1 MIHRIGQWFVFI
13 LFLGLAFGYPF
24 SHELKW
30 SYYETEHFR
39 LYYTHD
45 TATVAGQAFDIVEPI
60 FSEVTRT
67 LGYIPPDKVELVF
80 TDQDDQANGY
90 ADYFS
95 NMIVIEVSPISQSM
109 LGPFRKPPLYNLIA
123 HELTHIVHLG
133 MNNATPLV
141 YRLTKRLSSK
151 GFLYPQFM
159 VEGQAVYDEK
169 YLAQGGRL
177 LGSAFEEQMMAFA
190 KAKSFPTLAQIT
202 NRQMLRWPHGN
213 GPYII
218 GAKFIDYLVNQYG
231 RTKLMDIYHEFSGES
246 YLGGFE
252 GAFESVI
259 KEPLP
264 KVYQSFQDYQYLRY
278 LNCAKQEAPSVILQ
292 TGPQM
297 RDQLSLSGSDRLVW
311 YENDFHTPA
320 RIVAMTLQSSEP
332 PQTILED
339 PLLIGKA
346 LVDEGSL
353 YFLRYDQAS
362 LYQTQQELVRKIGV
376 QETVIAEH
384 VNDFDVADGA
394 ILWVKSV
401 GSGEV
406 LMLTDVKG
414 TTSQILTADAMTSPL
429 LMSSKQAYIALRT
442 GLDNKL
448 ILIDIPSGSRQV
460 ILSVP
465 VRDLSKTPSSDLIF
479 VSDINGLSQAF
490 LFDQKTKMIKQL
502 THEVTGVYSPVLTS
516 SGLVYLTLT
525 DMGRDLVS
533 VSPDEQIVKVSDLL
547 IAPAVPEP
555 TWNVDVV
562 PTPDRRVLRTDLFK
576 PVFRKT
582 PQDYD
587 AFSYNLLYIVPYV
600 TFSSYG
606 NYVGFN
612 MMMADPLQ
620 YQQLAMTFMSNA
632 GVESYQV
639 QYLNTWLYPFFSYQ
653 AKKQNGT
660 ETSTLELQLPWI
672 WGGRYMQQ
680 LSAGIDHTLSDSE
693 NDSYWKFSH
702 SFQIG
707 DRFLYSLTPE
717 NSFQNQASY
726 FIRQTDQKTQFVDQI
741 NLYLPG
747 MGQNHVV
754 HFDATYANSQ
764 TGTYSLGGFMNSL
777 SVRGYPYGDIIEGQV
792 AGRMGL
798 EYVYPIGVIDDAT
811 WFFGLYG
818 YQTYGTIFADVGD
831 ANTPDLFGKEPY
843 YSYGYLWGIK
853 SIAANMYPLSLGL
866 GLAHTGKAD
875 LMVIFSFGMG
885 L

>member
-1 MIHRIGQWFVFI
+1 M
-13 LFLGLAFGYPF
+13 LFGLAFGYPF

-39 LYYTHD
+39 LHFTKG
-45 TATVAGQAFDIVEPI
+45 TGEVAGQAFDMVEPI
-60 FSEVTRT
+60 FADVTRT

-133 MNNATPLV
+133 MNYSTPLV

-159 VEGQAVYDEK
+159 IEGQAVYDEK

-177 LGSAFEEQMMAFA
+177 DGSAFEEQMMAFA

-213 GPYII
+213 GPYIV
-218 GAKFIDYLVNQYG
+218 GAKFVDYLVNQYG
-231 RTKLMDIYHEFSGES
+231 RTKLMDIYHEFTSES
-246 YLGGFE
+246 YLGGFD
-252 GAFESVI
+252 GAFETII
-259 KEPLP
+259 KEPLS
-264 KVYQSFQDYQYLRY
+264 KVYQSFQDYQNLRY
-278 LNCAKQEAPSVILQ
+278 LNRLKDVPIEVLQ
-292 TGPQM
+292 TGPLM
-297 RDQLSLSGSDRLVW
+297 RDKLSLYGADCLVW
-311 YENDFHTPA
+311 YENDFHSPA
-320 RIVAMTLQSSEP
+320 RIVSGSLQSRQR
-332 PQTILED
+332 PQTIIAD
-339 PLLIGKA
+339 PFLIGSA
-346 LVDEGSL
+346 LVDDRAV
-353 YFLRYDQAS
+353 YFLRYNQAS
-362 LYQTQQELVRKIGV
+362 LYQAQQDLVRKTATS
-376 QETVIAEH
+376 ETVIAEH
-384 VNDFDVADGA
+384 VNDFDVAEGGV
-394 ILWVKSV
+394 LWVKSV
-401 GSGEV
+401 GAGEV
-406 LMLTDVKG
+406 LMLTDSAG
-414 TTSQILTADAMTSPL
+414 NTSQILTANAMASPL
-429 LMSSKQAYIALRT
+429 LLSSKIAYVALRT
-442 GLDNKL
+442 GIENQL
-448 ILIDIPSGSRQV
+448 IQVNIPSGSSRTM
-460 ILSVP
+460 LNCP
-465 VRDLSKTPSSDLIF
+465 VRDLSRAPSADLLF
-479 VSDINGLSQAF
+479 VADIDGLSQAF
-490 LFDQKTKMIKQL
+490 RFNPKTQSIKQL
-502 THEVTGVYSPVLTS
+502 THEVTGVYSPAWTS

-525 DMGRDLVS
+525 DIGRDLVS
-533 VSPDEQIVKVSDLL
+533 VSPDDQIVAVSDLL
-547 IAPAVPEP
+547 MSPVTMVP
-555 TWNVDVV
+555 TWNVDIIA
-562 PTPDRRVLRTDLFK
+562 TPDRRVLRTDLFK

-582 PQDYD
+582 PHDYEP
-587 AFSYNLLYIVPYV
+587 FSYNLLYIVPYV
-600 TFSSYG
+600 TFSTYG

-632 GVESYQV
+632 GVESYQI
-639 QYLNTWLYPFFSYQ
+639 QYLNTWLYPFFSFQ

-660 ETSTLELQLPWI
+660 ETSSLELQLPWM

-680 LSAGIDHTLSDSE
+680 LSAGIDHTASDSE
-693 NDSYWKFSH
+693 DNSYWKVGH

-707 DRFLYSLTPE
+707 ERFLYSLTPE
-717 NSFQNQASY
+717 NSFQNQATY
-726 FIRQTDQKTQFVDQI
+726 FVRQSDQKTQIVDQV
-741 NLYLPG
+741 NVYLPG

-764 TGTYSLGGFMNSL
+764 TGVYSLGGFLNSL
-777 SVRGYPYGDIIEGQV
+777 SVRGYPYGDIKEGQV

-798 EYVYPIGVIDDAT
+798 EYIYPMGVIDDVT

-831 ANTPDLFGKEPY
+831 ANTSALFGQAPY

-875 LMVIFSFGMG
+875 LMVIFSLG
-885 L
+885 LGL